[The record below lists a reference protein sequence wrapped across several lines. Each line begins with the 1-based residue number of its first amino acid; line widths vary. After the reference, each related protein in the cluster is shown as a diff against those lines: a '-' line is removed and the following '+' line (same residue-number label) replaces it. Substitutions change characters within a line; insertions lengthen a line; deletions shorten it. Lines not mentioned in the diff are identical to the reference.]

1 MPTVDIQETITKIRA
16 NIEMINQESFRLQ
29 GVLSTFEGFKNGGLT
44 TIELPQDPAIQ
55 PEVATDEDED
65 AEAEQLEST
74 QEKPE

>member
-1 MPTVDIQETITKIRA
+1 MLTVNIQETITKIRA

-44 TIELPQDPAIQ
+44 TIELPKDPS
-55 PEVATDEDED
+55 EETEET
-65 AEAEQLEST
+65 EETEST